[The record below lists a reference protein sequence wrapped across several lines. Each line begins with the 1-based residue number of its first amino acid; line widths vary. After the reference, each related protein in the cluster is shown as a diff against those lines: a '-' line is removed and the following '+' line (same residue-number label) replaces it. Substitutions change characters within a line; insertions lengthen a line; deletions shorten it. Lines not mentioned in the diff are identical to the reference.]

1 MVGYLLPL
9 LRPGVPH
16 HVGGDVGLYQVG
28 RSEVA
33 HPTEEVEGAVPHGD
47 ESLAAEHNCLAPV
60 CRLGELGEHNA
71 SHARL
76 QGNKENIYM
85 FLGKLKNLGHSD
97 LYEDAEDTLDTHNED
112 GTDTLRG
119 GGPPPVSE
127 TYKYYVLYIILY
139 YIYLYIG
146 MYIVYII
153 IMIINYNY

>member
-1 MVGYLLPL
+1 M
-9 LRPGVPH
+9 
-16 HVGGDVGLYQVG
+16 GLYQVG

-33 HPTEEVEGAVPHGD
+33 HSTEEVEGAVPHGD
-47 ESLAAEHNCLAPV
+47 ESLAAEHDRLAPV
-60 CRLGELGEHNA
+60 CRFGELGEHNA